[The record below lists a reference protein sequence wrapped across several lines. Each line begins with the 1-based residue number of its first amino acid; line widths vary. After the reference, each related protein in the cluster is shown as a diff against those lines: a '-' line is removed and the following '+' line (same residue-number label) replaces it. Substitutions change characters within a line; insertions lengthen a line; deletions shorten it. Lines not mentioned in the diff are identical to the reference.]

1 LKPDETDYQAFRIFS
16 NPTYPPSI
24 PPKLNQVGAFRNR
37 VVFKTKAPFRSV
49 VVISYLF
56 FAAVKNVD
64 PTLKEVLS
72 NT

>member
-1 LKPDETDYQAFRIFS
+1 
-16 NPTYPPSI
+16 
-24 PPKLNQVGAFRNR
+24 
-37 VVFKTKAPFRSV
+37 VFKTKAPFRSV